1 MDRLLFWQKIGQ
13 ELVVDRGFVHL
24 CHLRGGYKRKQVSWE
39 MEDGDAQSHIDLRNA
54 FMTNLKL
61 RGLQSLTPAEQARLA
76 TLALLYTGK
85 LLNCY
90 YSLLMRSMKLCITA
104 DQQAYHGLLLGTS
117 SLNLLH

>member
-1 MDRLLFWQKIGQ
+1 
-13 ELVVDRGFVHL
+13 
-24 CHLRGGYKRKQVSWE
+24 

-61 RGLQSLTPAEQARLA
+61 RGLQNLTPAEQARLA

-90 YSLLMRSMKLCITA
+90 ISL
-104 DQQAYHGLLLGTS
+104 
-117 SLNLLH
+117 